1 MPNNSLQALQPSKFY
16 NMKKNVIAGFMIAAI
31 LATGCGDAAQPDAT
45 ASGIPEQKGGQSSV
59 QDTES
64 KPDVVKI
71 AVGSADHTTLV
82 TALKAAEYVDVLSNA
97 GPFTVFAPVNAAF
110 DALPAGTVE
119 TLLKKENQADL
130 RNILEY
136 HVYVGVL
143 KTDYLQDGQSIG
155 MVNGDNATIS
165 KTGEVIKING
175 ATIKG
180 TVEGSNGIIYIVDQ
194 VLLPPKK

>member
-1 MPNNSLQALQPSKFY
+1 MERNFFAGLI
-16 NMKKNVIAGFMIAAI
+16 IAGII
-31 LATGCGDAAQPDAT
+31 ATGCGDAAQSDAT

-59 QDTES
+59 QDNES

-110 DALPAGTVE
+110 DALPAGTLE

-143 KTDYLQDGQSIG
+143 KTDYMQDGQTIG
-155 MVNGDNATIS
+155 MVNGDNVTIS
-165 KTGEVIKING
+165 KNGEEIKING
-175 ATIKG
+175 VPVKG
-180 TVEGSNGIIYIVDQ
+180 TVEGSNGIIYIIDQ

>member
-1 MPNNSLQALQPSKFY
+1 MKRKFFVPL
-16 NMKKNVIAGFMIAAI
+16 MIAGI
-31 LATGCGDAAQPDAT
+31 LAAGCGDNSQPDAT

-110 DALPAGTVE
+110 DALPAGTVDN
-119 TLLKKENQADL
+119 LLKKENQADL

-143 KTDYLQDGQSIG
+143 KTDYLQDGQTIG

-165 KTGEVIKING
+165 KTGEEIKING
-175 ATIKG
+175 APIKG
-180 TVEGSNGIIYIVDQ
+180 TVEGSNGIIYIIDQ